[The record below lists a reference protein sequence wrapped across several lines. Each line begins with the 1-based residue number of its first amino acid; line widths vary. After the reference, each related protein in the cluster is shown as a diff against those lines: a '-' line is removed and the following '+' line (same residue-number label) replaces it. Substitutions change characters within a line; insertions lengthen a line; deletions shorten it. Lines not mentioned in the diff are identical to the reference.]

1 MSFCWFHGVASMSG
15 LDAFVWYIDIAEH
28 YIVFF
33 FLLGGGR
40 GKRVHGFRFRG
51 LGVQGYR
58 VAGCSVGPRNST
70 GLCETF

>member
-33 FLLGGGR
+33 FFVGGG
-40 GKRVHGFRFRG
+40 
-51 LGVQGYR
+51 QGEEGSWLQ
-58 VAGCSVGPRNST
+58 V
-70 GLCETF
+70 